1 LTIVLVNT
9 YIKEEIIR
17 KWLGGEQRDK
27 IASDMS
33 MGAGTVSNI
42 ISEWKE
48 EIGIPTADTLS
59 SSNRIKKIE
68 YQCIAMR

>member
-1 LTIVLVNT
+1 MKDTVPT
-9 YIKEEIIR
+9 HIKEEVIR
-17 KWLGGEQRDK
+17 KWLSGEQRDK

>member
-1 LTIVLVNT
+1 MV
-9 YIKEEIIR
+9 KS
-17 KWLGGEQRDK
+17 EQRDK

-48 EIGIPTADTLS
+48 EIGIPTADTL
-59 SSNRIKKIE
+59 RVLATGLKIE